1 MSEAKDEAGSEAGG
15 GAEKP
20 GAARLVALI
29 CTAQVLAQVG
39 AYAWPALLPEF
50 IPRWGLDYSEA
61 GWITASFYL
70 AYMLSVPI
78 LVTLTDRIDP
88 RRVYMFGVGCTVI
101 GHLLFALYAEG
112 YWTATLARSIAGI
125 GWAGTYMTG
134 LKLLADRVE
143 GKLLSR
149 AVTWHAA
156 SMGVASALSFVFAG
170 IIANLWDWHATFF
183 VAAGGAAGAWLIA
196 AIFAPKQAPR
206 PAAPDS
212 TSAWALFDFRPV
224 FANRSAMAYSVG
236 YCIHTWE
243 MGAMRGWAVAFLA
256 YVALQDY
263 GQDYGPGGGETPF
276 LGPTVMATAMALF
289 GVWASVSGN
298 ELSIRLGRQRLVR
311 LAMAGSMVFALAI
324 GFLGA
329 FSYPLAAVLLV
340 LYGMVIWL
348 DSSSLTA
355 GAAGSAAPG
364 RRGATLAVHS
374 MLGYGGGFVGPI
386 MVGWI
391 LDLAGGPSHMA
402 WGLAFGH
409 IALAMLAARI
419 VFTWLRPDSLAGDRK
434 T

>member
-1 MSEAKDEAGSEAGG
+1 MNKAGREAAQ

-50 IPRWGLDYSEA
+50 IPRWQLDYSEA

-70 AYMLSVPI
+70 SYMLSVPI

-88 RRVYMFGVGCTVI
+88 RRIYMFGVGCTVI
-101 GHLLFALYAEG
+101 GHLLFALYADG
-112 YWTATLARSIAGI
+112 YWSATLARTIAGI

-156 SMGVASALSFVFAG
+156 SMGIASALSFVFAG
-170 IIANLWDWHATFF
+170 LIADIWDWHAAFF
-183 VAAGGAAGAWLIA
+183 VAAAGAAGAWLIA
-196 AIFAPKQAPR
+196 ALFAPKQSPSP
-206 PAAPDS
+206 PAEGPG
-212 TSAWALFDFRPV
+212 WALFDFRPV

-263 GQDYGPGGGETPF
+263 GPDSSEAPF
-276 LGPTVMATAMALF
+276 LSPPMMATAMALF
-289 GVWASVSGN
+289 GVWASIGGN

-324 GFLGA
+324 GFLGS
-329 FSYPLAAVLLV
+329 FNYPLAAGLLV

-364 RRGATLAVHS
+364 RRGATLAMHS

-391 LDLAGGPSHMA
+391 LDLAGGPSHLA

-409 IALAMLAARI
+409 MALAMVGARLA
-419 VFTWLRPDSLAGDRK
+419 FTWLRPKSLEGDNPASR
-434 T
+434 

>member
-1 MSEAKDEAGSEAGG
+1 MNDEKNTDSAA
-15 GAEKP
+15 KP
-20 GAARLVALI
+20 GAARLVALV

-39 AYAWPALLPEF
+39 AYTWPALLPEF
-50 IPRWGLDYSEA
+50 IPLWNLDYSQA

-70 AYMLSVPI
+70 TYMLTVPI

-88 RRVYMFGVGCTVI
+88 RRVYLFGVGCTI
-101 GHLLFALYAEG
+101 IAHFLFAFYAEG
-112 YWTATLARSIAGI
+112 FWSALAIRALAGM

-134 LKLLADRVE
+134 LKLLADQVE

-156 SMGVASALSFVFAG
+156 TMGASGALSFVIAG
-170 IIANLWDWHATFF
+170 ALAGQWGWQGAF
-183 VAAGGAAGAWLIA
+183 VVAGSCALCAWLIA
-196 AIFAPKQAPR
+196 AIFAPKQTPQPKADGPR
-206 PAAPDS
+206 P
-212 TSAWALFDFRPV
+212 ALFDFRPV
-224 FANRSAMAYSVG
+224 FANRNAMAYSVG

-256 YVALQDY
+256 YIALRD
-263 GQDYGPGGGETPF
+263 GVETTLF
-276 LGPTVMATAMALF
+276 GPTVMATAMALF
-289 GVWASVSGN
+289 GTWASVGGN

-311 LAMAGSMVFALAI
+311 LAMAGSIVCALAM
-324 GFLGA
+324 GFIGA
-329 FSYPLAAVLLV
+329 FNYPLAAILVV

-355 GAAGSAAPG
+355 GAAGNADPE

-386 MVGWI
+386 AVGLI

-409 IALAMLAARI
+409 IALAMLGARI
-419 VFTWLRPDSLAGDRK
+419 AFTLLRPQSMAGDK
-434 T
+434 GH

>member
-1 MSEAKDEAGSEAGG
+1 MSSV
-15 GAEKP
+15 EKP

-29 CTAQVLAQVG
+29 CTAQVLAQIG
-39 AYAWPALLPEF
+39 AYTWPALLPGF
-50 IPRWGLDYSEA
+50 IPRWGLDYSQA

-70 AYMLSVPI
+70 TYMLTVPI

-88 RRVYMFGVGCTVI
+88 RRVYLFGVGCTVI
-101 GHLLFALYAEG
+101 SHLLFAFYAEG
-112 YWTATLARSIAGI
+112 FWSATLIRALAGM

-156 SMGVASALSFVFAG
+156 SMGISGALSFV
-170 IIANLWDWHATFF
+170 I
-183 VAAGGAAGAWLIA
+183 AGGLAGVLGWQGAFMIAGGCAAAAWLIA
-196 AIFAPKQAPR
+196 AVFAPKQTPKPKDDGPR
-206 PAAPDS
+206 P
-212 TSAWALFDFRPV
+212 ALFDFRPV
-224 FANRSAMAYSVG
+224 FANRNAMAYSVG

-256 YVALQDY
+256 YVALRD
-263 GQDYGPGGGETPF
+263 GVETSIF
-276 LGPTVMATAMALF
+276 GPTVMATAMALF
-289 GVWASVSGN
+289 GTWASVGGN

-311 LAMAGSMVFALAI
+311 LAMAGSMVFALAM

-329 FSYPLAAVLLV
+329 FNYPLAAVLVV

-355 GAAGSAAPG
+355 GAAGNADPE

-386 MVGWI
+386 AVGWI

-409 IALAMLAARI
+409 IALAMLGARI
-419 VFTWLRPDSLAGDRK
+419 AFTWLRPQSMAGDRQH
-434 T
+434 

>member
-1 MSEAKDEAGSEAGG
+1 MREGGPSAG
-15 GAEKP
+15 
-20 GAARLVALI
+20 RLVALI

-39 AYAWPALLPEF
+39 AYTWPALLPEF
-50 IPRWGLDYSEA
+50 IPLWDLDYSEA
-61 GWITASFYL
+61 GWITATFYL

-88 RRVYMFGVGCTVI
+88 RRVYLFGVGCTI
-101 GHLLFALYAEG
+101 LGHLMFAFLADG
-112 YWTATLARSIAGI
+112 FWSATLSRAVAGM

-134 LKLLADRVE
+134 LKLLADRVD

-149 AVTWHAA
+149 AVTGHAA
-156 SMGVASALSFVFAG
+156 SLGISGALSFVIAGGFADIWG
-170 IIANLWDWHATFF
+170 WRGAF
-183 VAAGGAAGAWLIA
+183 VAAAGCAVAAWLIA
-196 AIFAPKQAPR
+196 ALFAPKQPSRATTER
-206 PAAPDS
+206 WS
-212 TSAWALFDFRPV
+212 WALFDFRPV
-224 FANRSAMAYSVG
+224 FKNRSALAYSIG
-236 YCIHTWE
+236 YCFHTWE

-256 YVALQDY
+256 YIALRD
-263 GQDYGPGGGETPF
+263 GVETSF
-276 LGPTVMATAMALF
+276 FGPTVIATAMALF
-289 GVWASVSGN
+289 GTWASVGGN
-298 ELSIRLGRQRLVR
+298 ELSIRLGRRRLIR
-311 LAMAGSMVFALAI
+311 LAMAGSMICALAV

-329 FSYPLAAVLLV
+329 FNYSLAASLVV

-355 GAAGSAAPG
+355 GAAGSADPQ

-409 IALAMLAARI
+409 VALAMLAARI
-419 VFTWLRPDSLAGDRK
+419 AFTWLRPKGLEGDRPR
-434 T
+434 

>member
-1 MSEAKDEAGSEAGG
+1 MTE
-15 GAEKP
+15 GARP

-29 CTAQVLAQVG
+29 CTAQVLAQIG

-50 IPRWGLDYSEA
+50 IPRWQLDYSEA

-88 RRVYMFGVGCTVI
+88 RRVYMFGIGCTVI
-101 GHLLFALYAEG
+101 GHLLFAFYAEG
-112 YWTATLARSIAGI
+112 YWTATLARTIAGI

-156 SMGVASALSFVFAG
+156 SMGIASALSFVLAG
-170 IIANLWDWHATFF
+170 TVAAFWDWRAAFM
-183 VAAGGAAGAWLIA
+183 VAGGGAIGAWLIA
-196 AIFAPKQAPR
+196 ALFAPKQTR
-206 PAAPDS
+206 PATGAIGAS
-212 TSAWALFDFRPV
+212 GWALFDFRPV

-243 MGAMRGWAVAFLA
+243 MGALRGWAVAFLA
-256 YVALQDY
+256 YVALRDY
-263 GQDYGPGGGETPF
+263 GQDDGGE
-276 LGPTVMATAMALF
+276 LLLSPTVMATAMALF
-289 GVWASVSGN
+289 GVWASIGGN
-298 ELSIRLGRQRLVR
+298 EMSIRLGRQRLVR

-329 FSYPLAAVLLV
+329 FSYPFAAVLLV

-374 MLGYGGGFVGPI
+374 MLGYGGGFVGPLV
-386 MVGWI
+386 VGWI

-409 IALAMLAARI
+409 IALAMLGARI
-419 VFTWLRPDSLAGDRK
+419 AFTWLNPKGLEGDK
-434 T
+434 EP